1 MWKNASIL
9 IVIASMLVF
18 SGVALAGRDVTSPLD
33 IVVGVP
39 DDGVSTDNSTNG
51 WPPNELPPFAVDDQV
66 LTKYLHFR
74 GEVEPT
80 GFRVTPAMG
89 PTVVTGLT
97 FTTAND
103 NAPRDPVEYELSG
116 SNESINGPWTLI
128 AEGPIV
134 DFAGG
139 TAWPRRTKNETP
151 IQFANT
157 VSYKHYQVMFPVVRD
172 PGGANSMQIAEVELL
187 TPVFKADAPDP
198 GNGAVHEDTWAN
210 LSWTPGE
217 AAVTHDVYFGDNFDD
232 VDAGAETAFQ
242 GNQAATNLIVGF
254 PGFAYPDGLVPGTT
268 YYWRVD
274 EVDDAN
280 PDSPW
285 VGDVWSFTV
294 PPKIAWQPNPP
305 DGAKFVDPNADL
317 SWNLG
322 WGARL
327 HSVYFGDN
335 FDDVN
340 NATGG
345 APLVFTTYDPGTL
358 ELEKTYFWRVD
369 EFDARD
375 TYKGDVWSFT
385 TIGSGGGIKGEYFNN
400 VNLSGTPALT
410 RIDPEVNFDWDDQ
423 GPGAPINVDDWS
435 ARWTAD
441 LEILFDDTY
450 TFSVNSQ
457 DGTRLW
463 IDGELVLDMWVA
475 WVTTKYASLPI
486 YLEKGFHSL
495 RLEYFDG
502 GEPGGVEAVQ
512 ELYWSTPTM
521 AEQIIPAGPLQPP
534 FRAGSPNPRNGAV
547 DVKQTPILK
556 WVAGDSSASHQVY
569 FGTDEEAVKNADTGS
584 PEYKGTRAL
593 GSESYDPGKLPWDTT
608 YYWRVDEVNN
618 VNPDSPWVGGLW
630 SFTTA
635 DFIWIDDF
643 EDYNDYPPDEIFSTW
658 IDGWE
663 VPTNGSMAG
672 HADPP
677 FAETGN
683 VHGGGQSM
691 PLYYDNN
698 FMYSEATMTLTQRDW
713 TEGGVGVLSLWFHGD
728 AANAAER
735 MYVALNGSA
744 VVYHDNPDVA
754 LIEEW
759 TEWTIDL
766 QEFAAQGV
774 NLANVNTISIGFG
787 DKNNLRAGGSGMVLF
802 DDIRLYRPTEPEPT
816 P

>member
-18 SGVALAGRDVTSPLD
+18 SGAAQAGRDVTGPGD
-33 IVVGVP
+33 TVVGVP
-39 DDGVSTDNSTNG
+39 DDGVTTGGDDNG
-51 WPPNELPPFAVDDQV
+51 WPPNELPPFAFDDQV

-74 GEVEPT
+74 GNVQPT
-80 GFRVTPAMG
+80 GLRVTPAMG

-103 NAPRDPVEYELSG
+103 AIERDPVEYELSG
-116 SNESINGPWTLI
+116 SNVSIDGPYTLI

-139 TAWPRRTKNETP
+139 TAWPRRTKGTTP

-187 TPVFKADAPDP
+187 MPVFKADVPDP
-198 GNGAVHEDTWAN
+198 ADRAVHEDTWAN
-210 LSWTPGE
+210 LGWTPGE

-242 GNQAATNLIVGF
+242 GNQAAANLIVGF
-254 PGFAYPDGLVPGTT
+254 LGFAYPDGLVPGTT

-294 PPKIAWQPNPP
+294 PPKIAWRPNPP

-317 SWNLG
+317 SWDPG

-327 HSVYFGDN
+327 HTVYFGDN

-340 NATGG
+340 NAAGG
-345 APLVFTTYDPGTL
+345 APLVFATYDPGPL

-375 TYKGDVWSFT
+375 MYKGDVWSFT
-385 TIGSGGGIKGEYFNN
+385 TASGGGGIKGEYFNN
-400 VNLSGTPALT
+400 VSLSGTPILT
-410 RIDPEVNFDWDDQ
+410 RIDPEIDFSWGGVS
-423 GPGAPINVDDWS
+423 PGSPVRDAEWS

-441 LEILFDDTY
+441 LDIVIADTF
-450 TFSVNSQ
+450 TFSVNSEG
-457 DGTRLW
+457 GTRLW
-463 IDGELVLDMWVA
+463 IDGELVLDMWVS
-475 WVTTKYASLPI
+475 WVPTEYASMPM
-486 YLEKGFHSL
+486 YLESGFHSL
-495 RLEYFDG
+495 RLEYYHYSN
-502 GEPGGVEAVQ
+502 GEQ
-512 ELYWSTPTM
+512 HLYWSTPTM
-521 AEQIIPAGPLQPP
+521 AKQIIPAGPLQPP
-534 FRAGSPNPRNGAV
+534 FRANSPNPRNGAV
-547 DVKQTPILK
+547 DIKQTQILE
-556 WVAGDSSASHQVY
+556 WGVGEAAASHLVY
-569 FGTDEEAVKNADTGS
+569 FGADEEAVKNADTSS
-584 PEYKGTRAL
+584 PEYKGTRAI
-593 GSESYDPGKLPWDTT
+593 GSESYDPGKLLWDTT

-635 DFIWIDDF
+635 DFIWIEDV

-663 VPTNGSMAG
+663 VPTNGSMAS
-672 HADPP
+672 HVEPP
-677 FAETGN
+677 FAETTI

-713 TEGGVGVLSLWFHGD
+713 TEGGVGVLSLWFCGD

-735 MYVALNGSA
+735 MYIALNGSA
-744 VVYHDNPDVA
+744 VVYHDNPNAA

-787 DKNNLRAGGSGMVLF
+787 DKNNLQAGGSGLVFF
-802 DDIRLYRPTEPEPT
+802 DDIRLYRPAEPEPT

>member
-1 MWKNASIL
+1 
-9 IVIASMLVF
+9 
-18 SGVALAGRDVTSPLD
+18 
-33 IVVGVP
+33 
-39 DDGVSTDNSTNG
+39 
-51 WPPNELPPFAVDDQV
+51 
-66 LTKYLHFR
+66 
-74 GEVEPT
+74 
-80 GFRVTPAMG
+80 
-89 PTVVTGLT
+89 
-97 FTTAND
+97 
-103 NAPRDPVEYELSG
+103 
-116 SNESINGPWTLI
+116 
-128 AEGPIV
+128 
-134 DFAGG
+134 
-139 TAWPRRTKNETP
+139 
-151 IQFANT
+151 
-157 VSYKHYQVMFPVVRD
+157 
-172 PGGANSMQIAEVELL
+172 
-187 TPVFKADAPDP
+187 
-198 GNGAVHEDTWAN
+198 
-210 LSWTPGE
+210 
-217 AAVTHDVYFGDNFDD
+217 VYFGENFDE
-232 VDAGAETAFQ
+232 VNAGAEGVFQ
-242 GNQAATNLIVGF
+242 GNQPGTFLIVGF
-254 PGFAYPDGLVPGTT
+254 LGFPYPDGLIVGKT
-268 YYWRVD
+268 YYWRID
-274 EVDDAN
+274 EVNDAN

-285 VGDVWSFTV
+285 PGDVWSFTV
-294 PPKIAWQPNPP
+294 PPKIAWKPYPPN
-305 DGAKFVDPNADL
+305 GAKFVDPNADL
-317 SWNLG
+317 SWNQG

-327 HSVYFGDN
+327 HTVYFGDN

-358 ELEKTYFWRVD
+358 ELDKTYFWRVD

-375 TYKGDVWSFT
+375 THKGDVWSFT
-385 TIGSGGGIKGEYFNN
+385 TAGGGGGIKGEYFNN

-410 RIDPEVNFDWDDQ
+410 RIDPNVNFDWGDQ
-423 GPGAPINVDDWS
+423 SPGAPINDDGWS

-463 IDGELVLDMWVA
+463 IDGELVIDMWVA
-475 WVTTKYASLPI
+475 WVTTKYASLPL
-486 YLEKGFHSL
+486 YLEKGIHSL
-495 RLEYFDG
+495 RLEFFDS
-502 GEPGGVEAVQ
+502 GELGGVDIDAVQ

-534 FRAGSPNPRNGAV
+534 LRASSPNPRNGAV

-556 WVAGDSSASHQVY
+556 WSAGEAAASHQVY
-569 FGTDEEAVKNADTGS
+569 FGADEEAVKNADTGS

-593 GSESYDPGKLPWDTT
+593 GSESYDPGKLLWDTT

-618 VNPDSPWVGGLW
+618 VNPDSPWVGGLC

-643 EDYNDYPPDEIFSTW
+643 EDYNDYSPDEIFSTW

-677 FAETGN
+677 FAETDN
-683 VHGGGQSM
+683 IHGGSQSM

-698 FMYSEATMTLTQRDW
+698 FKYSEATMTLVSARDW
-713 TEGGVGVLSLWFHGD
+713 TEEGVGVLSLWFYGD
-728 AANAAER
+728 TSNAAER
-735 MYVALNGSA
+735 MYVNLNGIA
-744 VVYHDNPDVA
+744 TVYHGNPDAV

-787 DKNNLRAGGSGMVLF
+787 DKNNLQAGGSGMVLF
-802 DDIRLYRPTEPEPT
+802 DDIRLYRPAPEPEPA